1 MNMYERLCKDM
12 KSGDGAAASIVPS
25 LSGLADLANATAS
38 GKFLS
43 AFETSRNWESSGFK
57 DIDQRIRPLDRR
69 FNDMDQRKSI
79 LAPGANDIDE
89 RRLDRPGPLSSAF
102 PSASSAPPAMNSGSS
117 NLDIKDSSL
126 VEILQA
132 LNDEALTEQ
141 ILGQMSPSE
150 CVLFLQ
156 TLISEA
162 GRKGFLDMN
171 ARIPELDI
179 DERQAP
185 GNPPVPFP
193 LLSVIPDVTTPHR
206 SSTPIL
212 PVREEFQALPP
223 ASLLPVREEF
233 RTPPVVIPVPLLD
246 LDERVAEIP
255 GLITCEREETLLS
268 FREGLSRGNAID
280 KTISNQKVS
289 LKSNDTPLIGSDTP
303 KSVGHLDLAAKSS
316 FTSDIN
322 CATTDA
328 SLDVP
333 KSTPDINEVV
343 VLPKSQKTIEQ
354 ESLMDRMKEE
364 LNLIEILV
372 AIQSELVGIQ
382 PALTAEFK
390 AAAASQLENAGVA
403 VQSSTPCSSTGRRMN
418 AQGEESQDS
427 ETAKSNTADG
437 GKVNKLLSASYS
449 AYCQLTILPT
459 AS

>member
-1 MNMYERLCKDM
+1 MNMYERLCEDM

-43 AFETSRNWESSGFK
+43 AFETSRNLESSSFK
-57 DIDQRIRPLDRR
+57 DIDQRIRPLDRE
-69 FNDMDQRKSI
+69 FGDVDQRKPI
-79 LAPGANDIDE
+79 LARGANDIDD
-89 RRLDRPGPLSSAF
+89 RRLDRPGPSSSTF
-102 PSASSAPPAMNSGSS
+102 PSASSAPPATNSGSS

-132 LNDEALTEQ
+132 LNDETLTEQ

-162 GRKGFLDMN
+162 GRKGFLDVN
-171 ARIPELDI
+171 ARIPDLDI

-185 GNPPVPFP
+185 VNPPVPFP
-193 LLSVIPDVTTPHR
+193 LLSVVPDATTAHR
-206 SSTPIL
+206 SSTPVL
-212 PVREEFQALPP
+212 PVREEFRGLPSM
-223 ASLLPVREEF
+223 SLLPVREEF
-233 RTPPVVIPVPLLD
+233 RAPPVVIPVPLLD

-255 GLITCEREETLLS
+255 GLITCERNEEALLS

-280 KTISNQKVS
+280 KTISNQKVP

-316 FTSDIN
+316 FTPDIN
-322 CATTDA
+322 CATTDP
-328 SLDVP
+328 SLGVP

-343 VLPKSQKTIEQ
+343 VPPKSQKTIEQ
-354 ESLMDRMKEE
+354 ESLLDRMKEE

-382 PALTAEFK
+382 PTPTAESR
-390 AAAASQLENAGVA
+390 AAAAGQLENAGGA
-403 VQSSTPCSSTGRRMN
+403 LQSTTPCSSTGRRMN

-427 ETAKSNTADG
+427 ETGKSNTADAA
-437 GKVNKLLSASYS
+437 KVNKLYR
-449 AYCQLTILPT
+449 TNF
-459 AS
+459 